1 MEQNATGED
10 IQATLKQ
17 VGFLYRLGVT
27 EIPEDLSR
35 DEASEMIDSALEKK
49 AA

>member
-1 MEQNATGED
+1 MEKNETAQD

-17 VGFLYRLGVT
+17 VGFLYRLGVKN
-27 EIPEDLSR
+27 IPEDLSR
-35 DEASEMIDSALEKK
+35 DEASEMIDNARENK